1 MLNFDYSNKTRIVF
15 GKGTET
21 QVGSLVKPYAEKV
34 LLHYGG
40 GSIKK
45 SGLYDRVAAS
55 PARESQSFLC
65 GSMELGGVQPNPR
78 LSLIHQGIELCR
90 REGIGF
96 ILAVGGGSVIDSA
109 KAIAMGVP
117 YDGDVWDFFA
127 TGKPIE
133 TALPVATIL
142 TLPATG
148 SEASDGTVVSNEE
161 AQLKLPYGDVILRP
175 VFSIMNPELYF
186 TLPENQVANGVC
198 DMMSHIMERYFTN
211 TTHTDVTDGLCE
223 SVLQNDHEQC
233 RPLSGITNSRRG
245 RDRLAGTVA
254 HNGLLGLGR
263 EEDWGCHNMEHELSA
278 IYDVAHGAGSA
289 VVTPAWM
296 RHIYKEHL
304 PIFVQFAVNVMGVGG
319 GLRDLE
325 AVALEGIR
333 RLQAFFTEMGQPS
346 TLAGLGIDSR
356 HLAQMAYK
364 ATHWPDGSPK
374 PLGGL
379 KKLSEQDALAVY
391 QLAL

>member
-1 MLNFDYSNKTRIVF
+1 
-15 GKGTET
+15 
-21 QVGSLVKPYAEKV
+21 
-34 LLHYGG
+34 
-40 GSIKK
+40 
-45 SGLYDRVAAS
+45 
-55 PARESQSFLC
+55 
-65 GSMELGGVQPNPR
+65 
-78 LSLIHQGIELCR
+78 
-90 REGIGF
+90 
-96 ILAVGGGSVIDSA
+96 
-109 KAIAMGVP
+109 
-117 YDGDVWDFFA
+117 
-127 TGKPIE
+127 
-133 TALPVATIL
+133 
-142 TLPATG
+142 
-148 SEASDGTVVSNEE
+148 
-161 AQLKLPYGDVILRP
+161 
-175 VFSIMNPELYF
+175 MNPELYF

-223 SVLQNDHEQC
+223 SVLRTIMSNARILKRDH
-233 RPLSGITNSRRG
+233 TNY
-245 RDRLAGTVA
+245 DAWAEIALAGTVA

-278 IYDVAHGAGSA
+278 IYDVAHGAGLA

-346 TLAGLGIDSR
+346 TLAGLGIDSQ
-356 HLAQMAYK
+356 HLAQMAHK

-379 KKLSEQDALAVY
+379 KKLSEQDVLAVY